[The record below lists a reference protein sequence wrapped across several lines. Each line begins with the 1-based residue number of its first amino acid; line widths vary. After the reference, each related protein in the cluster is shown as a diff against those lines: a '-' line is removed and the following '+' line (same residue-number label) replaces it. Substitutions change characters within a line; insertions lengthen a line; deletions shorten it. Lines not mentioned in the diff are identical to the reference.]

1 MIDHLRAFS
10 KKAVW
15 LKPFFFIAT
24 AAAFLVFGYVVLIEE
39 GADKDVYLIP
49 SVVVVLW
56 SLVCTL
62 LLSVFPYAPPKPD
75 KQQRRLERLKIRLI
89 RAAYHLG
96 SWLFCLLSAAAL
108 WLSIKL
114 LSVWHADF

>member
-1 MIDHLRAFS
+1 MIDHLSAFS

-24 AAAFLVFGYVVLIEE
+24 AAALLVFGYVVFIEE

-56 SLVCTL
+56 SLSVHFCYPFFPTPHRSL
-62 LLSVFPYAPPKPD
+62 TSNSVGLSV
-75 KQQRRLERLKIRLI
+75 
-89 RAAYHLG
+89 
-96 SWLFCLLSAAAL
+96 
-108 WLSIKL
+108 
-114 LSVWHADF
+114 